1 MRGAATTTGWAPFL
15 GAGTKQVAP
24 NPLRPLGCRGTA
36 PPAVLSLLDDALR
49 HRRRRDALH
58 PGPWRRQRDLREFF
72 SSLLGHW
79 ATYDALPSRD
89 FPEAHDEHGAHAIL
103 GLTSQA
109 DGGARFERQPA

>member
-15 GAGTKQVAP
+15 GAGTTQVAP

-36 PPAVLSLLDDALR
+36 PPAVLSLLDDAQR

-72 SSLLGHW
+72 SSLL
-79 ATYDALPSRD
+79 
-89 FPEAHDEHGAHAIL
+89 EE
-103 GLTSQA
+103 
-109 DGGARFERQPA
+109 GG